1 MLCLCLFLLFAAAAT
16 AAAALLGGAW
26 WLCVLTFVL
35 AFLLGHLIFLV
46 IVRLLTCRTDLSFP
60 DGHNNPVARWAI
72 RQGGRFLCFYGG
84 VRPHL
89 RGLEKLPTDS
99 TFLFICNHRSLFDPL
114 MAMGYL
120 ADWNIAFVSKP
131 SNFKI
136 PLGGPIVQA
145 AGYLAID
152 RENDRN
158 ALKTIL
164 TAADFMKRGVCSMGI
179 YPEGTRSHTEEMLPF
194 HKGSFK
200 AAQRANV
207 PLVIACIQGSEK
219 LKHGF
224 LLHPHDVTLTILEV
238 VPAERVKAMTTAE
251 LADYA
256 QGTIEMC
263 LYGGKAE

>member
-1 MLCLCLFLLFAAAAT
+1 MLCFWLFLAFAALAAAAVV
-16 AAAALLGGAW
+16 LLGGAW

-35 AFLLGHLIFLV
+35 AFLLGHLIFLLV
-46 IVRLLTCRTDLSFP
+46 VRLLTRRTDLRFP
-60 DGHNNPVARWAI
+60 DGHNNPCARWAI
-72 RQGGRFLCFYGG
+72 RQGGRFLCLYGG
-84 VRPHL
+84 L
-89 RGLEKLPTDS
+89 RARLQGLEKLPKDGR
-99 TFLFICNHRSLFDPL
+99 FLFVCNHRSLFDPL

-136 PLGGPIVQA
+136 PLAGPIVQT

-164 TAADFMKRGVCSMGI
+164 TAADFMKRGVCSVGI
-179 YPEGTRSHTEEMLPF
+179 YPEGTRSRTGELLPF
-194 HKGSFK
+194 HHGSFK

-207 PLVIACIQGSEK
+207 PLAIACIQGSEK
-219 LKHGF
+219 LKEGF
-224 LLHPHDVTLTILEV
+224 LLHPHKVTLTILEL
-238 VPAERVKAMTTAE
+238 VPAERVKAMSTWE

-256 QGTIEMC
+256 RNKIQEC
-263 LYGGKAE
+263 LNGGGAE